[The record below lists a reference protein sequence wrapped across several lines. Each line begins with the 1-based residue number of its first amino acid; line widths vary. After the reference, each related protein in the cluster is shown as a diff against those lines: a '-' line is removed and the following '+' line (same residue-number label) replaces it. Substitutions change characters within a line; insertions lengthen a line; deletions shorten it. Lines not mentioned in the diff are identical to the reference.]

1 MEGSSIT
8 GGPFP
13 RGDLPK
19 TGLDLGADGHEA
31 NFDWL
36 PVGGY
41 AGFRIGIGARPA
53 FRHVTNVTRFLIA
66 EILL

>member
-31 NFDWL
+31 NL
-36 PVGGY
+36 TS
-41 AGFRIGIGARPA
+41 IGSQSVAMRVSGLVLARCL
-53 FRHVTNVTRFLIA
+53 RSGTLQT
-66 EILL
+66 